1 MPIISGQPFTV
12 VELFEDNR
20 NLSKIG
26 MSSNGS
32 ESKAVIKLRES
43 AIEEGSST
51 KSCIKKNIYKFYVH
65 EIFIVLHLYICFVIK

>member
-12 VELFEDNR
+12 VEMFEDNR

-32 ESKAVIKLRES
+32 ESKAVIKLRV
-43 AIEEGSST
+43 T
-51 KSCIKKNIYKFYVH
+51 
-65 EIFIVLHLYICFVIK
+65 L